1 MRVYLDANVFIR
13 FVEARDGGVITFF
26 GRAVD
31 EGIGLVTSEITL
43 LEVLTGAFKTGNAVA
58 AAAFERLLA
67 PEGTFVETRPVDRAV
82 LRRAAEGRVSL
93 GNKAPDAIHV
103 ATAELADC
111 DVMVT
116 SDAKMKLPPSLRRC
130 SLEDLGTLL

>member
-1 MRVYLDANVFIR
+1 MRAYLDANFFIR
-13 FVEARDGGVITFF
+13 FVEARDDGVVTFF
-26 GRAVD
+26 GRAIDQGV
-31 EGIGLVTSEITL
+31 GLVTSEITL
-43 LEVLTGAFKTGNAVA
+43 LEVLTGALKEGDAVGV
-58 AAAFERLLA
+58 AAFERLLA
-67 PEGTFVETRPVDRAV
+67 PDGSFVETRPVDRAV

-103 ATAELADC
+103 ATAELAEC

-130 SLEDLGTLL
+130 ALVDLGTLI